1 MRTHTLVLTA
11 MLFMGVAARADA
23 KIVDKTRFKGI
34 QVVASFFGSVPIT
47 CADTSTGE
55 FFVNGF
61 LSGADQVFKFHG
73 TPKIDGNAVVVDVF
87 FSNSCTGEFR
97 GASGAVINGL
107 KPPNRNLEFASMEGS
122 TLIQDFF
129 DGAQFPFSLD
139 VELQGF
145 GDISAGRFKEHTK
158 TENTDAGTVTITHS
172 DFANANRSAVA
183 TGTVSIDGITLT
195 PEFGFALFNSNAN
208 SQLVI
213 ETGN

>member
-1 MRTHTLVLTA
+1 MRTHTLLMTTI
-11 MLFMGVAARADA
+11 LFMGVAARADA
-23 KIVDKTRFKGI
+23 RVVDKTRFKGI
-34 QVVASFFGSVPIT
+34 QVVASFFGSTPIT
-47 CADTSTGE
+47 CADSSQGE

-73 TPKIDGNAVVVDVF
+73 SPKIDGNAVVVDVF

-107 KPPNRNLEFASMEGS
+107 NPPSRNLEFASMQGN

-129 DGAQFPFSLD
+129 DGAQFLFSLD
-139 VELQGF
+139 VDLQGF
-145 GDISAGRFKEHTK
+145 GEISAGRFKEHTK
-158 TENTDAGTVTITHS
+158 TENTQNGTVTITHS

-183 TGTVSIDGITLT
+183 TGTVTIDGITVS

-208 SQLVI
+208 SQRVI